1 MYISGIND
9 PIKNQMI
16 NSISHIWILF
26 QVKVLSVT
34 GQKVSLTMKDVCQ
47 ETGKDLNPTSHA
59 HLEVSTS
66 SYEIKIIVFT

>member
-59 HLEVSTS
+59 HLEVSMTS
-66 SYEIKIIVFT
+66 YGIK